1 MLTEKILFRLT
12 LLLVPRVKIERI
24 LAYSFKEEMKKGKL
38 AKCTLFLVHF
48 FLIARDRSPICA
60 NFRKQTF

>member
-12 LLLVPRVKIERI
+12 LLLLPRVKMERI

-38 AKCTLFLVHF
+38 AKCTLFLM
-48 FLIARDRSPICA
+48 FLIARDRSPTCV
-60 NFRKQTF
+60 NF

>member
-12 LLLVPRVKIERI
+12 LLPRVKIERI

-38 AKCTLFLVHF
+38 AKPTLFLM
-48 FLIARDRSPICA
+48 FLIARDRSPTCV
-60 NFRKQTF
+60 NF